1 MTIDELFDE
10 LENKVRDTYIVTLKY
25 KYEFEEN
32 YVVENQILEYDSVV
46 DSYVWLNDWN
56 EGQTDVEVLGYM
68 LLGDV
73 DTTKLLTCEDCI
85 SRIDLI
91 AAMHLIMDDAK
102 IGDNDEDYE
111 SLDDIKEQ
119 YIEIVKGMVSVKPEI
134 KWIPVSE
141 KLPNRGDTVIA
152 TFQSP
157 VTGMPFVATTHIVR
171 EPKEVV
177 KDSNI
182 IAWMPIMKPYKEK

>member
-1 MTIDELFDE
+1 MTIDEMFNE
-10 LENKVRDTYIVTLKY
+10 LENKMRDTYIVTLKY
-25 KYEFEEN
+25 KYEFEEK
-32 YVVENQILEYDSVV
+32 YTIENHILEYDSIT

-68 LLGDV
+68 ILGDV
-73 DTTKLLTCEDCI
+73 DTTKLESCDDSI

-119 YIEIVKGMVSVKPEI
+119 YIEIAKGMVSVKPEV
-134 KWIPVSE
+134 KWIPVTE
-141 KLPNRGDTVIA
+141 KDEKELLTADERADVLNALNDTLEKFGLEVCSYEDDG
-152 TFQSP
+152 TFFDIQ
-157 VTGMPFVATTHIVR
+157 IWKR
-171 EPKEVV
+171 
-177 KDSNI
+177 
-182 IAWMPIMKPYKEK
+182 